1 MDNSAARLVL
11 KTLSR
16 DLNETYDRILRN
28 IPHTRVH
35 NAVQLLQLLVYSERP
50 LLLEEVVD
58 ALATEPDLEPP
69 FALDNRIDPPEAII
83 GYCPGLVSRRR
94 DRKRYYD
101 SDLCGISMDSSAS
114 LRSRT

>member
-35 NAVQLLQLLVYSERP
+35 NAVKP